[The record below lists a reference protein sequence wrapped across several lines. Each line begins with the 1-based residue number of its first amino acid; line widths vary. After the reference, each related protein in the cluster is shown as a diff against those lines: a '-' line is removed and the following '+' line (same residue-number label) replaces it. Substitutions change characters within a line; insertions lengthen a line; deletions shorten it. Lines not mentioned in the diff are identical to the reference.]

1 MKSANV
7 KKIAAVVAGATLLGV
22 GLAFAGSVSFQ
33 NIPIISNSGQPV
45 VQIVVGSGAKPSD
58 GVAAANIAAAIGN
71 LAYTSVPVTASVN
84 ATQAAKVLGASPS
97 QYSLS
102 NQAVYINST
111 SVSTGPSGT
120 YSFQALIGSVLN
132 RAVKVGPVSAT
143 KYLATY
149 TSGDAYYNTNYNTS
163 ASPVF
168 SPYVSSGVPMNTT
181 VSAGTNGGGVTFSSF
196 TNSTGDNLLR
206 VTSTNLASL
215 ESNAG
220 TSGESEYLWLTGVP
234 VYNQHSKS
242 LQLMDANGAYQIVF
256 NKYIAANFT
265 PSSGNYMN
273 ANNATFSLLGQNYT
287 IIKVITAPSN
297 SVTSTTK
304 AISGGK
310 LQVATALAP
319 ASTVYVGK
327 NISAGNF
334 TVELTDLGQPASGI
348 SPASLNIYYNG
359 QLEKVT
365 SQSPGL
371 QSYNISGHT
380 LAVDVK
386 STFAGLYSYQKYAN
400 IELYSGIENITN
412 NQVFNQTRN
421 PDWYTKIL
429 WMNTTTT
436 QTATSNALPN
446 QLYSIIIYGGTK
458 ASANLM
464 PGQSFS
470 FITDPAMYKLSFINS
485 TGVSYDPVSITTTS
499 AGATAYKNAVG
510 SASGSF
516 TAYNALG
523 SQSSVSQTINDTA
536 ISEPMQVLS
545 VSSSIPS
552 AFSFGGQNSKSV
564 VYNLL
569 PYELTEYNA
578 VNASNSLI
586 SSNGIAVTISNSVNT
601 GNFISKTYPLTV
613 TISGYK
619 DKQLVSH
626 GFIFNSTANAVTENS
641 LFFDNVTNITLSK
654 AVPGILSANVYVY
667 NTLAPST
674 SNIISNGNVIPS
686 LLVAA
691 SSSNALLYASLT
703 PAPIGITYN
712 NGKLYNLTSTSNVLY
727 NQYNGQTPESFVLTS
742 TTGPSTAIQGQY
754 FNYSILEYPVP
765 GSTTAKDVI
774 SFGIA
779 NSSVGAG
786 ASTVF
791 QLNET
796 NTGSA
801 SMGTINNL
809 TYTSTQNNKVN
820 AATGFITERGSVISS
835 IGQSA
840 LSINLAK
847 SVDYLSFMVG
857 PESVSAVSVAKQ
869 YGPFKVGQSLSSMGL
884 PNATV
889 SKITANVSA
898 SNVVVTG
905 ISNLTATPS
914 VSSADQVVLLK
925 NLSTN
930 PLVVLDNASVNPS
943 SNLVLVGSGYV
954 NALSK
959 QLQSAY
965 NVTDANLNVNSGVV
979 QAYGSNRI
987 LVAGYTASQTTAA
1000 ANQFIE
1006 DLYAAA
1012 ANSQ

>member
-1 MKSANV
+1 
-7 KKIAAVVAGATLLGV
+7 
-22 GLAFAGSVSFQ
+22 
-33 NIPIISNSGQPV
+33 
-45 VQIVVGSGAKPSD
+45 
-58 GVAAANIAAAIGN
+58 
-71 LAYTSVPVTASVN
+71 
-84 ATQAAKVLGASPS
+84 
-97 QYSLS
+97 
-102 NQAVYINST
+102 
-111 SVSTGPSGT
+111 
-120 YSFQALIGSVLN
+120 
-132 RAVKVGPVSAT
+132 
-143 KYLATY
+143 
-149 TSGDAYYNTNYNTS
+149 
-163 ASPVF
+163 
-168 SPYVSSGVPMNTT
+168 
-181 VSAGTNGGGVTFSSF
+181 
-196 TNSTGDNLLR
+196 
-206 VTSTNLASL
+206 
-215 ESNAG
+215 
-220 TSGESEYLWLTGVP
+220 
-234 VYNQHSKS
+234 
-242 LQLMDANGAYQIVF
+242 
-256 NKYIAANFT
+256 
-265 PSSGNYMN
+265 
-273 ANNATFSLLGQNYT
+273 
-287 IIKVITAPSN
+287 
-297 SVTSTTK
+297 
-304 AISGGK
+304 
-310 LQVATALAP
+310 
-319 ASTVYVGK
+319 
-327 NISAGNF
+327 
-334 TVELTDLGQPASGI
+334 
-348 SPASLNIYYNG
+348 
-359 QLEKVT
+359 
-365 SQSPGL
+365 
-371 QSYNISGHT
+371 
-380 LAVDVK
+380 
-386 STFAGLYSYQKYAN
+386 
-400 IELYSGIENITN
+400 
-412 NQVFNQTRN
+412 
-421 PDWYTKIL
+421 
-429 WMNTTTT
+429 
-436 QTATSNALPN
+436 
-446 QLYSIIIYGGTK
+446 
-458 ASANLM
+458 
-464 PGQSFS
+464 
-470 FITDPAMYKLSFINS
+470 
-485 TGVSYDPVSITTTS
+485 
-499 AGATAYKNAVG
+499 
-510 SASGSF
+510 
-516 TAYNALG
+516 
-523 SQSSVSQTINDTA
+523 
-536 ISEPMQVLS
+536 
-545 VSSSIPS
+545 
-552 AFSFGGQNSKSV
+552 
-564 VYNLL
+564 
-569 PYELTEYNA
+569 
-578 VNASNSLI
+578 
-586 SSNGIAVTISNSVNT
+586 
-601 GNFISKTYPLTV
+601 
-613 TISGYK
+613 
-619 DKQLVSH
+619 
-626 GFIFNSTANAVTENS
+626 
-641 LFFDNVTNITLSK
+641 
-654 AVPGILSANVYVY
+654 
-667 NTLAPST
+667 
-674 SNIISNGNVIPS
+674 
-686 LLVAA
+686 LVAA

-742 TTGPSTAIQGQY
+742 TTGPSIAVQGQY
-754 FNYSILEYPVP
+754 FSYSILEYPVP
-765 GSTTAKDVI
+765 GSTTANDVI